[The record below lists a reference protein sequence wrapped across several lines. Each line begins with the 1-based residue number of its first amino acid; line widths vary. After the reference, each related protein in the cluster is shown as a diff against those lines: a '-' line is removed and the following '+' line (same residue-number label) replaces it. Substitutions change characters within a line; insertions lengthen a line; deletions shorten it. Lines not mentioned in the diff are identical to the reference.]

1 MEREPLHSTASCM
14 NRRTFTPD
22 RTEKDKCLSSVNY
35 AAHGKSKSAISRR
48 DFLRLLKITGLGAIL
63 FTIGG
68 NVYMRDYEPSWV
80 DVSEVT
86 LSLPRLARSFS
97 GLRVVQISDLH
108 YGGWMT
114 TEHLTEIVQMVIDQS
129 PDLVTITGDFVMGE
143 ERLRQVVIEKLDE
156 MASVLKTLSES
167 VLTLGVLGN
176 HDYRLD
182 RTSVVN
188 MLDKAG
194 ITSLNNSVHTFTR
207 GNDTLHFAGVDDVL
221 KHYAR
226 MDLLLPQIPDDS
238 CAILLAHEPD
248 YADVSARTGR
258 FDLQLSGHSHGGQ
271 VVLPFIGP
279 PILPYLGHKYPSGL
293 YRVKDMYQY
302 TNRGVG
308 MTTPYVRFNCRPEIT
323 VFTLESA

>member
-1 MEREPLHSTASCM
+1 MKREPLHS
-14 NRRTFTPD
+14 
-22 RTEKDKCLSSVNY
+22 
-35 AAHGKSKSAISRR
+35 KSNSALSRR
-48 DFLRLLKITGLGAIL
+48 DFLRLLKIMGLEAIL
-63 FTIGG
+63 FAIGG
-68 NVYMRDYEPSWV
+68 DVYMRDYEPSQV
-80 DVSEVT
+80 EVSEVT
-86 LSLPRLARSFS
+86 LTLPRLARSFS

-108 YGGWMT
+108 YGGWMNA
-114 TEHLTEIVQMVIDQS
+114 ERLTDIIRMVIDQS
-129 PDLVTITGDFVMGE
+129 PDLVTITGDFVMGDD
-143 ERLRQVVIEKLDE
+143 RLKQTVLGKLDE
-156 MASVLKTLSES
+156 LASVLKTLSAS
-167 VLTLGVLGN
+167 VPTLGSLGN
-176 HDYRLD
+176 HDYWLD

-188 MLDKAG
+188 MLNKAG
-194 ITSLNNSVHTFTR
+194 IKSLNNSVHTITR
-207 GNDTLHFAGVDDVL
+207 GDDKLHFAGVDDVL
-221 KHYAR
+221 ERHAR
-226 MDLLLPQIPDDS
+226 LDLVLSQLPEEG

-323 VFTLESA
+323 VFTLKSA